1 MLQWMDETTTLPQKQ
16 FVLTDSIVKMLAYVI
31 HNRRDGG
38 RIDRSLCFKRL
49 DVVQRIGIKQLRKTN
64 AQ

>member
-1 MLQWMDETTTLPQKQ
+1 MNRQFCGML
-16 FVLTDSIVKMLAYVI
+16 SYVI

-38 RIDRSLCFKRL
+38 RIDRSLRLERL
-49 DVVQRIGIKQLRKTN
+49 DVVQRIGIKQLRQTN